1 MGRYLLTLA
10 AAAGLCAGMASAGCS
25 RGYRDG
31 EVLGTLERDRLELV
45 AESNERIVELPVPEG
60 DRVPAGALLARQ
72 EAGTMEPRLEQ
83 SRASVA
89 EAERHLEELVN
100 GPRAREVDE
109 ARATL
114 KGAEGQLASEQ
125 REFERVRKLVDRK
138 LLPDSD
144 LDLASARRDTAL
156 AARDEARARLRLLNE
171 GTRAEQIA
179 QARAAVE
186 RAKAALAELELTARR
201 YAVRA
206 PRPGLVEALPF
217 EIGERPPVGAPL
229 AILLADGAPYARV
242 YVPEPLRAAYTPGST
257 VAVHVDGVSEA
268 LAGKVRYVSA
278 QASFTPYYALTQ
290 EDRSRLAYLAEVTL
304 EGAAAEKLPAGVPVQ
319 VRLAD
324 GH

>member
-1 MGRYLLTLA
+1 MRRYLLTLA
-10 AAAGLCAGMASAGCS
+10 ATAGLCAGLVSAGCS
-25 RGYRDG
+25 RAYREG

-60 DRVPAGALLARQ
+60 DRVSAGALLARQ

-83 SRASVA
+83 RRASVA
-89 EAERHLEELVN
+89 EAERRLEELVN

-125 REFERVRKLVDRK
+125 REYERVRELVQKK

-144 LDLASARRDTAL
+144 LDLASARRDAAL

-186 RAKAALAELELTARR
+186 GAKAALAELELIAER

-242 YVPEPLRAAYTPGST
+242 HVPEPLRAAYTPGST

-268 LAGKVRYVSA
+268 ITGKVRYVSA

-290 EDRSRLAYLAEVTL
+290 QDRSRLAYLAEITL

-319 VRLAD
+319 VRLAN
-324 GH
+324 GR

>member
-109 ARATL
+109 ARATF

-186 RAKAALAELELTARR
+186 RAKAALAELELTAGR

-268 LAGKVRYVSA
+268 IAGKVRYVSA

>member
-10 AAAGLCAGMASAGCS
+10 AAAGLCAGMVSAGCS

-186 RAKAALAELELTARR
+186 RAKAALAELELTAGR

-268 LAGKVRYVSA
+268 IAGKVRYVSA